1 MQNILRDYY
10 SVMYSA
16 QNCMCCH
23 LFFLVV
29 ELKEKMVDVIGKVAN
44 WICVMVFL
52 AAVCLSQG
60 IPNVL
65 SNSQIAS

>member
-16 QNCMCCH
+16 PNCMCCH

-44 WICVMVFL
+44 WICVMGFL
-52 AAVCLSQG
+52 AAVYLSQG